1 MPPLDTYLKQK
12 EYFASN
18 RVNSEK
24 RFAADHERYTL
35 LYDHVLAR
43 SHTKGRRQAVSIA
56 LLLRAAVYINTS
68 HDTAL
73 EGHIEE
79 ARFILRNPIELMLL
93 AFLVFRSDPVWAL
106 WQECHDLRLKNT
118 DDKGKV
124 DVPNFTDTRFNVN
137 AIVKTFGVPFAS
149 APLFANLKRLR
160 GESSTYWAHQN
171 LYNVVPRIEDLQ
183 GTIRLYIGQD
193 ASSENDRMHQILT
206 LTTDLMSII
215 SDLSKEVA
223 A

>member
-1 MPPLDTYLKQK
+1 MPPLNTYLKQR
-12 EYFASN
+12 EYFVGN

-35 LYDHVLAR
+35 LYDQVLTR

-73 EGHIEE
+73 QGHIEE
-79 ARFILRNPIELMLL
+79 ARFILRSPIELTLL
-93 AFLVFRSDPVWAL
+93 AFLVFHSDPVWAL

-137 AIVKTFGVPFAS
+137 TIVKSFGAPFDS
-149 APLFANLKRLR
+149 IPLFANLKRFR
-160 GESSTYWAHQN
+160 GESSTYWGHQN
-171 LYNVVPRIEDLQ
+171 LYNVVPRIEDLH
-183 GTIRLYIGQD
+183 GEIRLYIGQD
-193 ASSENDRMHQILT
+193 ASSENDRMKQILT
-206 LTTDLMSII
+206 LTTDLI
-215 SDLSKEVA
+215 SMINDLSKEVA